1 MQKTIYVDSILV
13 NAEWKAQQ
21 VMIVENGTISDIVDA
36 AKFATGNEMNTDRED
51 LASKVNVDERI
62 EGTVIPGYVDTQV
75 NGGGGVMF
83 NHAPTLESVNTIAN
97 AHARFGTTSLFP
109 TLITDDF
116 ATISSAADAI
126 SQAIRLN
133 HPSIMGV
140 HFEGP
145 LLSVA

>member
-36 AKFATGNEMNTDRED
+36 AKFATGNEMTANSKD
-51 LASKVNVDERI
+51 LASMVNVDERI

-83 NHAPTLESVNTIAN
+83 NL
-97 AHARFGTTSLFP
+97 
-109 TLITDDF
+109 
-116 ATISSAADAI
+116 
-126 SQAIRLN
+126 
-133 HPSIMGV
+133 
-140 HFEGP
+140 
-145 LLSVA
+145 